1 LHRCAHPDCLE
12 TLNNEGDD
20 MVVMY
25 KPIEHKKLAEEVF
38 APKLDIAEVRE
49 KIVLALNNPSYR
61 SRTLQGISQETKL
74 QPTVVLQAITNDRIL
89 AHAVKIVPMR
99 SKDGRLLITTK
110 NRFSKEASFKEK
122 FVDFFASRRQEVV
135 DAK

>member
-1 LHRCAHPDCLE
+1 
-12 TLNNEGDD
+12 
-20 MVVMY
+20 
-25 KPIEHKKLAEEVF
+25 VF
-38 APKLDIAEVRE
+38 AAKLDIAEVRE

-74 QPTVVLQAITNDRIL
+74 KPTVVLQAITNDRVL

-110 NRFSKEASFKEK
+110 SRFSEEASFKEK